1 MRGSIIFASMYI
13 GGGLG
18 MRFDPTFRWVRCCLF
33 WQCAEWIMQFD
44 ILKPLFLF
52 QCFGFP
58 HAFERGYLAFFA
70 WSYHRP
76 TFFVVYWFI
85 VLFVGLC
92 YFHVIVF
99 FLYICRVCSSI
110 YKICISWVDYF
121 YWWNLH
127 DSRFVDGRLLWRFLF
142 PLAALSLEHCFA
154 RPFRLP
160 AQVELTCRM
169 STIVTGLDSTRFPLH
184 RKR

>member
-1 MRGSIIFASMYI
+1 MLFSSSMRGSIILASMYI
-13 GGGLG
+13 GGAYYAVWY
-18 MRFDPTFRWVRCCLF
+18 PE
-33 WQCAEWIMQFD
+33 A
-44 ILKPLFLF
+44 
-52 QCFGFP
+52 
-58 HAFERGYLAFFA
+58 
-70 WSYHRP
+70 
-76 TFFVVYWFI
+76 
-85 VLFVGLC
+85 
-92 YFHVIVF
+92 IVF
-99 FLYICRVCSSI
+99 FPVFWFSSRLRTGLPWIFCWKLPPSSFLRGVLVRCPRRWLVIFPCIVFFFYICRVCSSI